1 MRHALGLFGVDVVKI
16 RLCHCLG
23 AATAVISLVQLR
35 AVELWL
41 MQTPVNLVVDI
52 AKPDLGIVARCRL
65 RWPFFEELLK
75 VCGTITARV

>member
-1 MRHALGLFGVDVVKI
+1 
-16 RLCHCLG
+16 
-23 AATAVISLVQLR
+23 
-35 AVELWL
+35 